1 MVDTIFSIKMSNPFQ
16 NIGRNFA
23 YLCIGLTAS
32 IVIVKTVVRDAKV
45 SKFDPQNLSGDE
57 KKDADSYYANPALV
71 KPGFPMKKEEETTEI
86 KRKSEFEGA
95 GLSYNTRKRGD
106 RLGFLDR
113 RSNE

>member
-1 MVDTIFSIKMSNPFQ
+1 MSNPFQ

-32 IVIVKTVVRDAKV
+32 VVIVKTVVRDSKV
-45 SKFDPQNLSGDE
+45 SKFDPQNLASAQTSAE
-57 KKDADSYYANPALV
+57 DAHYANLAEI
-71 KPGFPMKKEEETTEI
+71 KPGFPLKKGDEESQI

-95 GLSYNTRKRGD
+95 GLSYVTRKRGD

-113 RSNE
+113 RKEE